1 MLTFIVTL
9 IVPAAVFSKPVRCT
23 DHDTFVRN
31 GVDELVRSAHAAYQD
46 DETDGYDNV
55 VGALVRAVRRCSL
68 SDDLGFA
75 DRYPEFLDYINESSY
90 AVLPDHELG
99 FNVPD
104 KQYFAETI
112 QYLGIPEYLLEPR
125 FLRDISRFETLARAK
140 KYLESINASLPADR
154 KLTFFSYTSRHLG
167 TPDNNDS
174 YRRLL
179 IVVPGD
185 PASAEPDKWVQF
197 GVTDPGVRVRTRNV
211 SVVAAVVRD
220 DGSYDAYFKDY
231 YRTYRRNGSINIRGR
246 LELGEG
252 DENCAS
258 CHKTGVLP
266 IFPEAGSVPEDEA
279 ERVAAVNERF
289 RSYGAPRFGGYIEP
303 AKFGPG
309 LGFGGEEYRT
319 ARFGGRFAE
328 TAVAGA
334 MSCDR
339 CHVPEKLGYLNW
351 PMDRIIIDSFV
362 KGGEM
367 PRGGEIASAHRTQL
381 YDKLVREYFDTSDHT
396 PGVMKSWLLGRMK
409 DHNSEGE

>member
-1 MLTFIVTL
+1 
-9 IVPAAVFSKPVRCT
+9 
-23 DHDTFVRN
+23 
-31 GVDELVRSAHAAYQD
+31 VDELVRSAHAAYQD
-46 DETDGYDNV
+46 DATDQYDDV
-55 VGALVRAVRRCSL
+55 IGALSRAINRCGL
-68 SDDLGFA
+68 NDDVEFSS
-75 DRYPEFLDYINESSY
+75 RYREFLDYVNESSY
-90 AVLPDHELG
+90 AVRPDHELG

-112 QYLGIPEYLLEPR
+112 KYLGIPDYLMGRR
-125 FLRDISRFETLARAK
+125 FLRDVSRFETLARAK
-140 KYLESINASLPADR
+140 KYLESVNALLPDDR
-154 KLTFFSYTSRHLG
+154 KLTFFSYISRHLG

-185 PASAEPDKWVQF
+185 PANAEPDKWVQF

-211 SVVAAVVRD
+211 SVVAAVMRD
-220 DGSYDAYFKDY
+220 DGAYDAYFKDY

-266 IFPEAGSVPEDEA
+266 IFPEAGSVAKGEED
-279 ERVAAVNERF
+279 RVEAVNERF
-289 RSYGAPRFGGYIEP
+289 RSYGSPRFGGYIEP
-303 AKFGPG
+303 EKFGPG
-309 LGFGGEEYRT
+309 LGFGREEYRA

-328 TAVAGA
+328 TDVARE

-351 PMDRIIIDSFV
+351 PMDRVIIDSFV

-367 PRGGEIASAHRTQL
+367 PRGEIASAHRTQL
-381 YDKLVREYFDTSDHT
+381 YDKLVKEYFDTSDTT
-396 PGVMKSWLLGRMK
+396 PGVMKSWLLGRMR
-409 DHNSEGE
+409 DAAQGE